1 MEPSF
6 GVIIGCCPR
15 DLRYALGCYAS
26 VGYFMPG
33 VPVCFL
39 YDGTG
44 APACLRGLPN
54 TLILDRDTVK
64 DGFLRASSFGP
75 GITKMIS
82 FFESPF
88 DRFLFLDAD
97 TVLCGDLNR
106 INDLDH
112 YEFIIDKRSTYD
124 DNAITAYFFD
134 VDMMRLR
141 FPAFDI
147 DAHRDEF
154 FCTGAFMA
162 RRNAL
167 SLSRYKDLLAL
178 SKSVPGFFKYWE
190 MGMLN
195 FMIFEAK
202 DQGRCRVLGTD
213 YQVVTNDY
221 PARMLKSRFDAAV
234 AQPDAVQHP
243 VVYHF
248 CGQKPFV
255 FQNAP
260 YTEPMTYFRL
270 MFKKTFGT
278 CKGMFAL
285 PALLAEDLVYLHLP
299 ALKRKAR
306 SAMRLLGQHG
316 KRLCGQT

>member
-1 MEPSF
+1 
-6 GVIIGCCPR
+6 
-15 DLRYALGCYAS
+15 
-26 VGYFMPG
+26 
-33 VPVCFL
+33 
-39 YDGTG
+39 
-44 APACLRGLPN
+44 
-54 TLILDRDTVK
+54 
-64 DGFLRASSFGP
+64 
-75 GITKMIS
+75 MIS

-112 YEFIIDKRSTYD
+112 YDFIIDKRSTY
-124 DNAITAYFFD
+124 
-134 VDMMRLR
+134 
-141 FPAFDI
+141 
-147 DAHRDEF
+147 
-154 FCTGAFMA
+154 
-162 RRNAL
+162 
-167 SLSRYKDLLAL
+167 
-178 SKSVPGFFKYWE
+178 
-190 MGMLN
+190 
-195 FMIFEAK
+195 
-202 DQGRCRVLGTD
+202 GTD

-221 PARMLKSRFDAAV
+221 PAHMLKSRFDSAV

-278 CKGMFAL
+278 CKGMFAWL
-285 PALLAEDLVYLHLP
+285 ALLAEDLVYLHVP

-306 SAMRLLGQHG
+306 SALRIIFRQG
-316 KRLCGQT
+316 KRLFGQA